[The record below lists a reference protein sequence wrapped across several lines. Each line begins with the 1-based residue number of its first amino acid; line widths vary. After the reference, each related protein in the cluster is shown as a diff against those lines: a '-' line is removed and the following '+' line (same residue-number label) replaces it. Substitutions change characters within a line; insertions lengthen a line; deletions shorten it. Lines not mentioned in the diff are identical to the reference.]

1 MRAPLAGAPSLHAA
15 LRHCLRRSLVAAA
28 LLCSAAAGAQGA
40 WAKLAADGIRD
51 PRSPAIKLLQ
61 EPAEALTPLAREAP
75 DPNIGN
81 QVRWVQAIE
90 KGLINPRS
98 NILPET
104 KMEVLDL
111 DIYLNIGGSTNVVR
125 FPHKA
130 HTYWL
135 DCKNCHDRLFSRVA
149 GETPISMLK
158 ILEGEQC
165 GQCHG
170 AVAFP
175 LTECARCHAVPQ
187 MEFVAY
193 EQAKRLKRVPGGKVA
208 R

>member
-1 MRAPLAGAPSLHAA
+1 MGRPLRGRAML
-15 LRHCLRRSLVAAA
+15 CAA
-28 LLCSAAAGAQGA
+28 LLIAAGGAAGAEPR
-40 WAKLAADGIRD
+40 WANLAADGIRD

-61 EPAEALTPLAREAP
+61 EPADGLAPLATKAP
-75 DPNIGN
+75 DAGIGN
-81 QVRWVQAIE
+81 QVRWVHAIE
-90 KGLINPRS
+90 QGLINPRS
-98 NILPET
+98 NILPGT

-111 DIYLNIGGSTNVVR
+111 DIYLNIGGSTDVVR

-135 DCKNCHDRLFSRVA
+135 DCVNCHDRLFSRTA
-149 GETPISMLK
+149 GESPLSMLK

-175 LTECARCHAVPQ
+175 LTECARCHSVPQ
-187 MEFVAY
+187 KDFPAI
-193 EQAKRLKRVPGGKVA
+193 EQAKRLKRAASGKVA

>member
-1 MRAPLAGAPSLHAA
+1 MDLAARSRAA
-15 LRHCLRRSLVAAA
+15 LCVA
-28 LLCSAAAGAQGA
+28 LLITAGGPAVA
-40 WAKLAADGIRD
+40 EPTWPKLAADGIRD
-51 PRSPAIKLLQ
+51 PRSPAIKMLQ
-61 EPAEALTPLAREAP
+61 EPADGLAPLAAKAP
-75 DPNIGN
+75 DAGIGN
-81 QVRWVQAIE
+81 QVRWVHAIE
-90 KGLINPRS
+90 QGLINPRS

-111 DIYLNIGGSTNVVR
+111 DIYLNIGGSTDIVR

-130 HTYWL
+130 HTDWL
-135 DCKNCHDRLFSRVA
+135 DCANCHDRLFSRTA
-149 GETPISMLK
+149 GESPISMLK

-175 LTECARCHAVPQ
+175 LTECARCHSVPQ
-187 MEFVAY
+187 KEFPAI
-193 EQAKRLKRVPGGKVA
+193 EQAKRLKRTGSGKVA